1 MNKRMQSLMLT
12 TLSGLTFAIPLV
24 VQYLYPEVPE
34 FVIIICKGVSM
45 IGSFGFLTGLVL
57 MCLGVFEPVDDS
69 KECARERSN
78 QDKLYLYT
86 MTPKHRLKKLRI
98 KMCYESALEK
108 LHIQLNPL
116 CEMVEVLENKKSP
129 FYQEYVNTY
138 YSFTTYIEEIVDTL
152 NAWNL
157 QYKKARSED
166 EEIILRKIL
175 NIERKNTLQPL
186 VTYMESE
193 MDKIKK
199 KEQQYKEDYANAE
212 KALRMETLM
221 HREDSFG
228 ELRILADELDNH
240 MLSSLILKYDSQK
253 DKKKK
258 KRQSERRKIET

>member
-1 MNKRMQSLMLT
+1 MNKRIQSLMLT
-12 TLSGLTFAIPLV
+12 ALSGLAFVIPLA

-45 IGSFGFLTGLVL
+45 IGSFGFFTGLVL
-57 MCLGVFEPVDDS
+57 MCLGVFEPVEES
-69 KECARERSN
+69 KE
-78 QDKLYLYT
+78 KLFLYT
-86 MTPKHRLKKLRI
+86 MTPKRRLKKLRI
-98 KMCYESALEK
+98 KMCCESALVK
-108 LHIQLNPL
+108 LNIQLDPL
-116 CEMVEVLENKKSP
+116 YELVDVLEDKTSP

-186 VTYMESE
+186 VTHMVSE

-199 KEQQYKEDYANAE
+199 KEQQYQEDYAKAE
-212 KALRMETLM
+212 KTLRMETPM
-221 HREDSFG
+221 RREDSFG
-228 ELRILADELDNH
+228 ELRSLAGELNND
-240 MLSSLILKYDSQK
+240 MLSTLIKKYDSQK
-253 DKKKK
+253 DKKKEK
-258 KRQSERRKIET
+258 RRKKA